1 MIISLYAYKKRLYP
15 CTIIYQIYIL
25 YDLACRISQPE
36 CVIYPP
42 TDDVQRVKEGKS
54 DQQLQS
60 KIFRGLDEVF
70 FFAQNG
76 AFSVS
81 LCHFVTTSTK
91 ITFTVKSSQRSINI
105 SVLSQVSKPSCL
117 WIITDDFL
125 NPTWW
130 KQSLSLGLTRTSTAQ
145 MLPGEWLWC
154 EDNDMMSLICCGNW
168 VTNDSYQ
175 ADHRDKDAVT
185 RVLVPL
191 DNLENTCFFSS
202 GMNIIKSPQSPPFAF
217 LFHNAWWI

>member
-70 FFAQNG
+70 FSPEWSI
-76 AFSVS
+76 FSLHVTLSQHPLKS
-81 LCHFVTTSTK
+81 LLQWKAANVALC
-91 ITFTVKSSQRSINI
+91 I
-105 SVLSQVSKPSCL
+105 SVCSQVSKPSCL
-117 WIITDDFL
+117 WIITHDFL
-125 NPTWW
+125 NLTWW

-154 EDNDMMSLICCGNW
+154 EGCWL
-168 VTNDSYQ
+168 
-175 ADHRDKDAVT
+175 
-185 RVLVPL
+185 
-191 DNLENTCFFSS
+191 
-202 GMNIIKSPQSPPFAF
+202 
-217 LFHNAWWI
+217 WWKQQWQ